1 MGMKNLNPDE
11 GGEIFGGR
19 TDRDLTKKLQLKID
33 GMFDDELEQG
43 VIGLKKSIDAQNTEL
58 LMLIAE
64 YDQRRIS
71 STEYELSTT
80 AWLKHQCRMSATEAS
95 GTVKTARA
103 LATMPDI
110 TEQAIAGN
118 VVQSAIKLLA
128 RTRDIHPE
136 KFAEDET
143 MFADISTYLNPA
155 DLSKAV
161 SHWVQAVDYPS
172 AFDDVESL
180 RRSRLFY
187 FNKSY
192 RGMWGAT
199 GDLDPESGH
208 IISTALHSLT
218 DPANLDRGDTRSAP
232 QRNADALTD
241 ICRFFLDHNDSVE
254 TSGGEKPHI
263 TVTVDYQI
271 LSRELERLPEIDG
284 VAVDPET
291 LRRLTCDAGIIPMVL
306 GSDSEVLDIGR
317 KTRTIPAAIRRALE
331 QRDGGCTWKGCT
343 APASWTDAHHIIHW
357 ADGGATALYNLVLLC
372 RRHHTA
378 THEGKSPPGL

>member
-1 MGMKNLNPDE
+1 MENLNPGA

-19 TDRDLTKKLQLKID
+19 TDRDLTKKVQLKID
-33 GMFDDELEQG
+33 EMFDDELEEA
-43 VIGLKKSIDAQNTEL
+43 VVGLKKSIDAQDTEL
-58 LMLIAE
+58 LLLIGE
-64 YDQRRIS
+64 YDRRKIS
-71 STEYELSTT
+71 SSEYELSTT
-80 AWLKHQCRMSATEAS
+80 SWLKLQCRMSATEAS

-103 LATMPDI
+103 LADMPDI

-118 VVQSAIKLLA
+118 VVQSAVMLLA

-143 MFADISTYLNPA
+143 MFADISSYLNPG
-155 DLSKAV
+155 DLRRAV
-161 SHWVQAVDYPS
+161 SHWVQQVDYPT
-172 AFDDVESL
+172 ALDDTESL
-180 RRSRLFY
+180 RRGRRFY
-187 FNKSY
+187 FNRSY
-192 RGMWGAT
+192 RGMWGAD

-218 DPANLDRGDTRSAP
+218 DPVNLDREDTRSAP

-263 TVTVDYQI
+263 TVTVDYQV
-271 LSRELERLPEIDG
+271 LSGELQRLPEIDG
-284 VAVDPET
+284 VAIDPET

-306 GSDSEVLDIGR
+306 GSGSEVLDVGR
-317 KTRTIPAAIRRALE
+317 KTRTIPSAIRRALE
-331 QRDGGCTWKGCT
+331 QRDGNCTWKGCT
-343 APASWTDAHHIIHW
+343 APVSWSDAHHIIHW
-357 ADGGATALYNLVLLC
+357 ADGGDTAVYNLVLLC

-378 THEGKSPPGL
+378 THEGKSPPDR

>member
-1 MGMKNLNPDE
+1 MNREAPNSGDSAPSGSRYQDITT
-11 GGEIFGGR
+11 EI
-19 TDRDLTKKLQLKID
+19 DA
-33 GMFDDELEQG
+33 MFDDELERA
-43 VIGLKKSIDAQNTEL
+43 VVGLKKSIDAQNTEL

-64 YDQRRIS
+64 YDRRRIS

-103 LATMPDI
+103 LTEMPDI

-128 RTRDIHPE
+128 RTRDAHPE

-155 DLSKAV
+155 DLRRAV
-161 SHWVQAVDYPS
+161 SYWVQAVDYPS
-172 AFDDVESL
+172 ALDDVESL
-180 RRSRLFY
+180 RRSRRFY

-241 ICRFFLDHNDSVE
+241 ICRFFLDHNDSIE
-254 TSGGEKPHI
+254 TSGGEKPHV
-263 TVTVDYQI
+263 TVTVDFQI
-271 LSRELERLPEIDG
+271 LKGELEKLPEIDG

-291 LRRLTCDAGIIPMVL
+291 LRRITCDAAIIPMVL
-306 GSDSEVLDIGR
+306 GSDSEVLDVGR
-317 KTRTIPAAIRRALE
+317 KTRTIPSAVRRSLDH
-331 QRDGGCTWKGCT
+331 RDGGCTWRGCT

-357 ADGGATALYNLVLLC
+357 VDGGETSIDNLKLLC

-378 THEGKSPPGL
+378 THDGKSPPTP

>member
-1 MGMKNLNPDE
+1 MGMKKSNPE
-11 GGEIFGGR
+11 NGGEIFGER
-19 TDRDLTKKLQLKID
+19 TDRDLTQKVQLKID
-33 GMFDDELEQG
+33 KMFDDELEQG

-58 LMLIAE
+58 LLLIAE
-64 YDQRRIS
+64 YDRRRIS

-103 LATMPDI
+103 LTEMPDI

-118 VVQSAIKLLA
+118 VVQSAVKLLA
-128 RTRDIHPE
+128 RTRDNHPE
-136 KFAEDET
+136 KFAEDEA
-143 MFADISTYLNPA
+143 MFADISTYLNPG
-155 DLSKAV
+155 DMRTAV
-161 SHWVQAVDYPS
+161 SYWVQAIDYPS
-172 AFDDVESL
+172 ALDDVESL
-180 RRSRLFY
+180 KQGRRFY

-192 RGMWGAT
+192 RGMWAAT

-218 DPANLDRGDTRSAP
+218 DPANLDKSDTRSAP
-232 QRNADALTD
+232 QRNADAFTD

-254 TSGGEKPHI
+254 TSGGERPHI
-263 TVTVDYQI
+263 TVTVDYRI
-271 LSRELERLPEIDG
+271 LSGELERLPEIDG

-306 GSDSEVLDIGR
+306 GSDSEILDVGR
-317 KTRTIPAAIRRALE
+317 KTRTIPTAIRRALE
-331 QRDGGCTWKGCT
+331 QRDGGCTWNGCT

-357 ADGGATALYNLVLLC
+357 ADGGATALHNLVLLC

-378 THEGKSPPGL
+378 THEGKSPPDR